1 MCEES
6 RQNFKYLENEK
17 SFYSE
22 IKNIF
27 RYFLNLLNLLN
38 LYLFLL
44 DGLDAVVKYSES
56 FAKQAKKSPRSLR
69 DRLQISLVILSK
81 FKRIN

>member
-1 MCEES
+1 MSEES

-44 DGLDAVVKYSES
+44 DGLDAVVK
-56 FAKQAKKSPRSLR
+56 
-69 DRLQISLVILSK
+69 
-81 FKRIN
+81 